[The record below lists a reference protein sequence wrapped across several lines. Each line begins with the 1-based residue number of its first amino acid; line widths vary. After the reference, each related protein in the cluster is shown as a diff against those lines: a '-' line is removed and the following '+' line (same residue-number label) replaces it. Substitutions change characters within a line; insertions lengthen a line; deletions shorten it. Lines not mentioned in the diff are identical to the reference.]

1 MQISFIYFD
10 FPFWRAELG
19 KIALFCGDINFN
31 IRTISFD
38 EFERVKDKGELD
50 DGTIIPFHQLPCLV
64 VDGVSIAQ
72 TGGIARFCGKL
83 SGMYPTGD
91 DILAARIDSFIDFA
105 TDITAT
111 VSAVGKHDEE
121 EIRIKKRKELAN
133 GELARKLRMLD
144 RYIDQSGR
152 WTIGNAFGLP
162 DIVIWRLMGWLTG
175 GVVDG
180 IPSDIIIKY
189 PQIQRICLQVEAH
202 EKIRKWIL
210 KTYPDGYV
218 RGNYEGV

>member
-1 MQISFIYFD
+1 
-10 FPFWRAELG
+10 
-19 KIALFCGDINFN
+19 
-31 IRTISFD
+31 
-38 EFERVKDKGELD
+38 
-50 DGTIIPFHQLPCLV
+50 
-64 VDGVSIAQ
+64 
-72 TGGIARFCGKL
+72 
-83 SGMYPTGD
+83 
-91 DILAARIDSFIDFA
+91 
-105 TDITAT
+105 
-111 VSAVGKHDEE
+111 
-121 EIRIKKRKELAN
+121 
-133 GELARKLRMLD
+133 MLD
-144 RYIDQSGR
+144 RYIDQGSS

-218 RGNYEGV
+218 RGNYGSV